1 MSRARLIVAA
11 ALVAA
16 NLSCG
21 DAPLTAPAGSTV
33 FLLANPPFVVANGG
47 VSVVTAVVTEPA
59 GTFVPDGT
67 EVFFFTDLG
76 RIESSRQTKD
86 GVARVNFVADTRSG
100 TANVTAVSGGPAQA
114 TGGEGGASSGSGT
127 GSASVTI
134 VIGSALPAQVI
145 VTANPNSVTISTPS
159 RIVANV
165 FDDNGNPVKNVPV
178 VFTLSGG
185 SGAEILD
192 GGGGQAFTDSNGQAF
207 DTLRTGAGSAVERTV
222 TVAATTSNGVTASV
236 SVGVNQ
242 SPASAA
248 TPTAGSSGGR

>member
-1 MSRARLIVAA
+1 MSTARLIVAA

-16 NLSCG
+16 NLGCG

-76 RIESSRQTKD
+76 RIEASRQTKD
-86 GVARVNFVADTRSG
+86 GVARVNFVADSRSG
-100 TANVTAVSGGPAQA
+100 NANVTAVSGGPPQA
-114 TGGEGGASSGSGT
+114 GGGEGGSSSGT

-134 VIGSALPAQVI
+134 AIGSALPTRVL

-165 FDDNGNPVKNVPV
+165 FDENGNAVKNVPV

-185 SGAEILD
+185 SGAEVLD
-192 GGGGQAFTDSNGQAF
+192 SGGGQTFTDTNGQAF
-207 DTLRTGAGSAVERTV
+207 DTLRTGAGSGVSRTV
-222 TVAATTSNGVTASV
+222 TVTATTSNGTTDSV

-242 SPASAA
+242 SPTPPAA
-248 TPTAGSSGGR
+248 EWAGSFGGR